1 MKKTLLLSALTAVF
15 IISSCGGKKEKTR
28 QQEVA
33 EFRSSLNSE
42 DTTTVL
48 RLCDEAMETLK
59 QKDIEKVLGSLY
71 EYNDSTKEV
80 KALTE
85 ETAKK
90 YRRRFQMF
98 PVIEYRRLYYSIQL
112 EGCNDVKYSVVFAT
126 AEQAGTEKP
135 AQTSFMFNP
144 VKVDGTWK
152 LCVKTEKDEIDPTIK

>member
-1 MKKTLLLSALTAVF
+1 MKKTLVLSALALALL
-15 IISSCGGKKEKTR
+15 ISSCGEKKEKTR

-42 DTTTVL
+42 DTTQVL
-48 RLCDEAMETLK
+48 RLCDEAMEALK
-59 QKDIEKVLGSLY
+59 HKDIDKVLGNLY

-80 KALTE
+80 KGLTE

-98 PVIEYRRLYYSIQL
+98 PVIEYHRLYYSIQL

-135 AQTSFMFNP
+135 ATTAYMFNP